1 MKHYEE
7 QFQMF
12 RKTGMFYY
20 GVKKDFRGNV
30 DKSTFFSNP
39 GLIINTF
46 GYYRNDD
53 ETWVVF
59 VTDDERGIEIKRK
72 KLSTEEEAIEYLAEL
87 FESHNSV
94 HHSKEVK
101 KLIEQFRPLT
111 ELSSLPFVVAIGDE
125 NKLVWFNYYLNQTDK
140 EIKIFI
146 RKILSTEDGMNVAER
161 KVDMQLTTTLQEN
174 GEPTLDETQY
184 YALLA
189 KLSNHSYEHTMQLIS
204 KAEIAPL
211 LIAYQAVIQCL
222 QTPSPKRKGD
232 A

>member
-1 MKHYEE
+1 LKHYEE
-7 QFQMF
+7 QFQTF

-30 DKSTFFSNP
+30 DKSTFFSTP

-72 KLSTEEEAIEYLAEL
+72 KLSTEEEAIEYLVEL
-87 FESHNSV
+87 FESRNSV
-94 HHSKEVK
+94 HYSKEVN

-111 ELSSLPFVVAIGDE
+111 ELSSLPFVVSIGDE
-125 NKLVWFNYYLNQTDK
+125 NKLVWFNYYLDQTDK
-140 EIKIFI
+140 EMMIFI
-146 RKILSTEDGMNVAER
+146 RNILSTEDGINVAER
-161 KVDMQLTTTLQEN
+161 KVDMQLTTTLQEY
-174 GEPTLDETQY
+174 GEPTLDENQY
-184 YALLA
+184 YALLE
-189 KLSNHSYEHTMQLIS
+189 KLPNHSYEHTMQLIS
-204 KAEIAPL
+204 KAEIDPL
-211 LIAYQAVIQCL
+211 LIAYQAVIQYL
-222 QTPSPKRKGD
+222 QTPSPKRKED